1 MDSIVRGPYG
11 ETADSRVCIGSL
23 WVLESGNA
31 ISVRVGQVDL
41 TLEVS
46 HMFVEGNSIGRHSGH
61 WGDLLFEVAEAVFS
75 TDQCRIVHIDSGLA
89 GRGCDVADSDANS
102 PLPRT
107 IRC

>member
-11 ETADSRVCIGSL
+11 ETAASRVSIGSL

-46 HMFVEGNSIGRHSGH
+46 HMFVEGNSIGRHSGDR
-61 WGDLLFEVAEAVFS
+61 GDLLFEVAETVFS
-75 TDQCRIVHIDSGLA
+75 TDQCRIVHIDSSLA
-89 GRGCDVADSDANS
+89 GRGCDICLLYTSDAADE
-102 PLPRT
+102 
-107 IRC
+107 

>member
-1 MDSIVRGPYG
+1 MDSIVRDLYG
-11 ETADSRVCIGSL
+11 ETADSKVGIGSL

-46 HMFVEGNSIGRHSGH
+46 HMFVEGNSIRRHSGH
-61 WGDLLFEVAEAVFS
+61 WGDLLFEVAEAIFS
-75 TDQCRIVHIDSGLA
+75 TDQCRIVHIDAGLT
-89 GRGCDVADSDANS
+89 GRGRDVADSDSNS
-102 PLPRT
+102 PLPRM

>member
-11 ETADSRVCIGSL
+11 ETAASRVCIGSL

-46 HMFVEGNSIGRHSGH
+46 HMFVEGNSIGRHSVDTGAISSLK
-61 WGDLLFEVAEAVFS
+61 WPKRS
-75 TDQCRIVHIDSGLA
+75 
-89 GRGCDVADSDANS
+89 S
-102 PLPRT
+102 PLT
-107 IRC
+107 NVA